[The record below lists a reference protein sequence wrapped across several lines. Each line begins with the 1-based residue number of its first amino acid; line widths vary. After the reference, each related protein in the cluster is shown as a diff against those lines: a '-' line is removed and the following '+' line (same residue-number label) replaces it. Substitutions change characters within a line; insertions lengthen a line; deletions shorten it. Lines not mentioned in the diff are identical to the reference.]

1 MRDRQGPVHWLA
13 RMLPAVL
20 PTVLA
25 LALLAPGAASPA
37 RGQAELRATVI
48 PHRLNVR
55 EQPDLGAAA
64 VGQVPRG
71 AEVRVTGREDDPHDS
86 GLWVFVTGPDG
97 ALSGWALADYL
108 SFAPGADLTTLPQID
123 RAGTGGSSP
132 EPAPGD
138 GTMTGLT
145 IRAANFRAGPGTG
158 FSVLRALPEG
168 TRVLLTA
175 RTTDGVWVKG
185 AAGGQTGWLYKAL
198 VRVSGDPT
206 ALPVEQANPAAAVTA
221 PDIPAGVVPAIG
233 PRAREIYLHGRA
245 QGNSR
250 AIFSQIGD
258 SITASDDFLTPLG
271 AGPVEWGAYGAL
283 QPVYNA
289 FRASFARPSL
299 AARGGWTSLDLLN
312 PASSI
317 APEICEPYESP
328 LVCEYR
334 VAKPAVALI
343 MIGTNDIPLGV
354 DDGTYRHNLETIVQI
369 SADFGV
375 IPVLSTIP
383 DNLTDPADSE
393 RVHAVNAIIRDVAAG
408 AGVPLWDYWLALQGL
423 PNKGLAPDNYHPSG
437 GPLPGATATFTP
449 GGLQSGY
456 TMRNLTALMVLDAVW
471 QGAMD

>member
-1 MRDRQGPVHWLA
+1 MHGRQGHVQWLA
-13 RMLPAVL
+13 M
-20 PTVLA
+20 VLA
-25 LALLAPGAASPA
+25 LALLAPGAAGSA

-55 EQPDLGAAA
+55 EQPDLSAPA
-64 VGQVPRG
+64 VGQIPGG
-71 AEVRVTGREDDPHDS
+71 AAVLVTGRENNLHDS
-86 GLWVFVTGPDG
+86 GLWVFVTAPEG

-108 SFAPGADLTTLPQID
+108 RFEPGADLTALPRID
-123 RAGTGGSSP
+123 RAGTGGQT
-132 EPAPGD
+132 PAPAD
-138 GTMTGLT
+138 AAPAAGTMTGVT
-145 IRAANFRAGPGTG
+145 IRAMNFRAGPGTG
-158 FSVLRALPEG
+158 FDVLRAVPEG

-175 RTTDGVWVKG
+175 RTADGTWVKA

-206 ALPVEQANPAAAVTA
+206 ALPVEGAASAAAPVTA
-221 PDIPAGVVPAIG
+221 PGIPAGVVPAIG
-233 PRAREIYLHGRA
+233 PRAREIYRHGQA

-250 AIFSQIGD
+250 ATLSQIGD

-283 QPVYNA
+283 QPVYNV

-317 APEICEPYESP
+317 APTLCEPYEAP

-334 VAKPAVALI
+334 VARPAVALI

-354 DDGTYRHNLETIVQI
+354 DDDTYRHNLETIVQI

-393 RVHAVNAIIRDVAAG
+393 RVHVFNAIIRDVAASAGIPAVGLLAG
-408 AGVPLWDYWLALQGL
+408 AARAAQQRACSRQLPSERRPRARRDDHLHARRAAERLCDAQPHGVD
-423 PNKGLAPDNYHPSG
+423 
-437 GPLPGATATFTP
+437 GP
-449 GGLQSGY
+449 
-456 TMRNLTALMVLDAVW
+456 
-471 QGAMD
+471 